1 MNNKIRSLVVSVLCV
16 LIVLTSVFSLIDN
29 CDEHI
34 LQHYKKCE
42 QCFYVN
48 SVRELL
54 KSSGIILIIHIL
66 FNRNKIKEKLEKTLN
81 KMVQFNLV
89 SMNIRLNE

>member
-1 MNNKIRSLVVSVLCV
+1 MKNKIRSLVVSVLCV
-16 LIVLTSVFSLIDN
+16 LIVLTSVFSIIDN

-34 LQHYKKCE
+34 VQYHKKCE
-42 QCFYVN
+42 QCFCVN

-54 KSSGIILIIHIL
+54 KSCGIILIIHIL
-66 FNRNKIKEKLEKTLN
+66 LNRNKIKEKLEKTLN
-81 KMVQFNLV
+81 KIVQLNLV